1 MAVLPDYVSG
11 TISLANGST
20 TVAGTGTMFQA
31 AAFKAGDTLQIQNL
45 TAVIASVN
53 SNTSLTLT
61 APWTGISLTD
71 APYRARYL
79 PDGARVTAQ
88 TTTLIELLGN
98 GVLSN
103 LAELGV
109 EDGKVPVGNAAGEYE
124 LKDQST
130 FGIQDPNGSLGKLAA
145 LTLTADKAVTTDG
158 SGNAQQI
165 DLGTLGRALLALA
178 AGTTAQIIQ
187 ADGAIIDKAS
197 LPVSTAMQTA
207 LNDKLSMSLGG
218 ILNGALRV
226 NNALYTYI
234 NQTGGNQYSNQ
245 VSCFIGD
252 GIASRFMAEHA
263 PGYYYATLIQTAFPG
278 GSREF
283 LFKSDGSFTAPGAI
297 IGASKSFEIDHPVD
311 PDNYDLRHCAT
322 EAPEMLVEY
331 RGTAQLVNGSA
342 TINVEEYFGVMP
354 GTFDA
359 LWTDAWVTALQN
371 QDSFDRLKPSRIEG
385 AVFTINCEN
394 LISNDLVS
402 WVVMARRNDAYVRW
416 DGCKSTNGDGK
427 LIIEFEKESA

>member
-1 MAVLPDYVSG
+1 MAVLSDYTSG
-11 TISLANGST
+11 TITLANGST
-20 TVAGTGTMFQA
+20 AVTGTGTLFDVA
-31 AAFKAGDTLQIQNL
+31 KFREGDTLQIQNL

-61 APWTGISLTD
+61 APWSGTSLAD

-88 TTTLIELLGN
+88 ATMLIELLGN

-103 LAELGV
+103 LAEIGV

-124 LKDQST
+124 LQEYLD
-130 FGIQDPNGSLGKLAA
+130 DPNGTLAKFAA
-145 LTLTADKAVTTDG
+145 LIFVTDKALVTDAA
-158 SGNAQQI
+158 GNVEQI
-165 DLGTLGRALLALA
+165 DLGTLGRALLALE

-197 LPVSTAMQTA
+197 LPLSTAMQTA
-207 LNDKLSMSLGG
+207 LNDKLSVSLGG

-297 IGASKSFEIDHPVD
+297 IGAAKNFEIDHPAD

-331 RGTAQLVNGSA
+331 RGIAWLVNGSA
-342 TINVEEYFGVMP
+342 SINVEEYFGVMP

-371 QDSFDRLKPSRIEG
+371 QDSFDRLKPSRVEG
-385 AVFTINCEN
+385 TVFTINCEN
-394 LISNDLVS
+394 LNSNDLVS

-416 DGCKSTNGDGK
+416 DGCKSTDANGK
-427 LIIEFEKESA
+427 LIIEFEKESV

>member
-1 MAVLPDYVSG
+1 MAVLSDYTSG
-11 TISLANGST
+11 TITLANGST
-20 TVAGTGTMFQA
+20 AVTGTGTLFDVA
-31 AAFKAGDTLQIQNL
+31 KFREGDTLQIQNL
-45 TAVIASVN
+45 TAVIASVD

-61 APWTGISLTD
+61 APWTGTSLTD
-71 APYRARYL
+71 ASYRARYL

-88 TTTLIELLGN
+88 ATTLIELLGN

-124 LKDQST
+124 LKDYLE
-130 FGIQDPNGSLGKLAA
+130 DPNGTLAKFAA
-145 LTLTADKAVTTDG
+145 LTLAANKAVTTDG

-178 AGTTAQIIQ
+178 AGTSAQIIQ
-187 ADGAIIDKAS
+187 ADGEIIDKAS
-197 LPVSTAMQTA
+197 LPVSTAMQAA
-207 LNDKLSMSLGG
+207 LNNKFNVSGG
-218 ILNGALRV
+218 TINGDVRANGAIY
-226 NNALYTYI
+226 NYTTF
-234 NQTGGNQYSNQ
+234 TGGNQYGLAHIS
-245 VSCFIGD
+245 FIGD
-252 GIASRFMAEHA
+252 QIAMRMLAEHA
-263 PGYYYATLIQTAFPG
+263 PGQYYGGLIQVSFPS

-283 LFKSDGSFTAPGAI
+283 YYKSDGSFTAFGPI
-297 IGASKSFEIDHPVD
+297 IGSVKNFEIDHPVD
-311 PDNYDLRHCAT
+311 PDHYDLRHCST

-359 LWTDAWVTALQN
+359 LWADAWVTALQN
-371 QDSFDRLKPSRIEG
+371 QDSFDRLKPSRVEG
-385 AVFTINCEN
+385 AVFTIICEN
-394 LISNDLVS
+394 QNSNDLVS

-416 DGCKSTNGDGK
+416 DGCKSTDANGK
-427 LIIEFEKESA
+427 LIIEFEKESV